1 MKTGK
6 IKAPVGK
13 GFLIIDQRI
22 FKDLRGKWLI
32 LSISAKNGPRKDNM
46 CQLTYSP
53 R

>member
-6 IKAPVGK
+6 IKAPVRK

-32 LSISAKNGPRKDNM
+32 LSLSAKMVLVKTT
-46 CQLTYSP
+46 CAS
-53 R
+53 